1 MIVSEFERHEAL
13 GRLVSRCGP
22 AWVVLLQNLE
32 DALID
37 RARGD
42 EVLIGA
48 GQRLLCACKNQVF
61 GCAGEIHAI
70 QVFSHALQDMQAAH
84 AKDFRVIIQL
94 KVRKEVFGRVK
105 LLEVGENLAHAA
117 LLSVSTW

>member
-1 MIVSEFERHEAL
+1 MIVSKFERHEAL
-13 GRLVSRCGP
+13 RGLVSRCGP

-42 EVLIGA
+42 EVLIGP
-48 GQRLLCACKNQVF
+48 GQCLLRARENQVL

-84 AKDFRVIIQL
+84 AKHFRVVVHL
-94 KVRKEVFGRVK
+94 KVREEVFGRVK

>member
-13 GRLVSRCGP
+13 GSLVSRRGP
-22 AWVVLLQNLE
+22 AWVVLLQDLE

-37 RARGD
+37 RARGN
-42 EVLIGA
+42 EVLIGP

-61 GCAGEIHAI
+61 GCAGEIHTI
-70 QVFSHALQDMQAAH
+70 QVLSHALQDMQAAH
-84 AKDFRVIIQL
+84 AKHFRVVVNFE
-94 KVRKEVFGRVK
+94 VREEVFGRVK